1 MKADFES
8 KSVICKK
15 CNYIVAADE
24 YDPQDFTKAC
34 LYDKKES
41 SSSGFK
47 RHAENAYLIC
57 LADNK
62 RLDNEKAMIKLQ
74 EISSIRKRWNYMYL
88 RGKNHIGWNL
98 S

>member
-1 MKADFES
+1 VKADFES